1 MNLRFPR
8 LRVRCPITFSGDYI
22 FGEGTVITISD
33 RGWRVKSHK
42 TRVPKGA
49 HLTLQVSL
57 PDHEAPLKVE
67 LAAVQ
72 WSRGR
77 EFGLVFLRMQS
88 VELACL
94 RRFLGPLETRASPS
108 HCGSRLAVHPIFR
121 SRRTRS
127 ILFQERGTHGTT

>member
-1 MNLRFPR
+1 MKLRFPR

-22 FGEGTVITISD
+22 FGEGTVINISD

-57 PDHEAPLKVE
+57 LNHEAPMKVD

-72 WSRGR
+72 WSRGL
-77 EFGLVFLRMQS
+77 EFGLVFLQMQAEES
-88 VELACL
+88 LRL
-94 RRFLGPLETRASPS
+94 RRFLDTLHTRPS
-108 HCGSRLAVHPIFR
+108 
-121 SRRTRS
+121 T
-127 ILFQERGTHGTT
+127 